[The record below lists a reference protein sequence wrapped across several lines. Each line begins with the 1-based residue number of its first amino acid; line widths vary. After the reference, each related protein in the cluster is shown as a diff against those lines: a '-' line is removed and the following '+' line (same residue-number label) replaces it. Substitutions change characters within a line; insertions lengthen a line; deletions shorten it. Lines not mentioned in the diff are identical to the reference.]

1 MAKRNKDVKSRDPVL
16 DLLYGGESPPRELQK
31 KPLIVSPDGAFA
43 EATRLRR
50 EADTLRQKLTAPPA
64 PFTAGQEKTAAKLLA
79 LTDKVAGRKPVL
91 PPFVAGGDAAF
102 GRYSVVLTPPFASMT
117 AVTGVITGNPDT
129 SSGVDQDTG
138 EMSCK
143 VVTDTSDES
152 SGTAEALLATMFR
165 PMFSSGKVTI
175 HVDLD
180 IDFAWWVNSI
190 GTKAATSRAQGLMR
204 IFKAGTFELVGGQA
218 AYLGWLISKSQELD
232 FNFGTYPSP
241 SWAWT
246 VPVTR
251 KWYQFVLSLECAA
264 SGVGWIGSIAGSQVT
279 QRVRSIRFDFEWHP
293 IAEQ

>member
-1 MAKRNKDVKSRDPVL
+1 MAKRNKDVKSRKDIL
-16 DLLYGGESPPRELQK
+16 DLLYGGESPPREFEK
-31 KPLIVSPDGAFA
+31 KPLLVSPNEAFA
-43 EATRLRR
+43 QATRLHR
-50 EADTLRQKLTAPPA
+50 EADSLREQFASPPA
-64 PFTAGQEKTAAKLLA
+64 PLTTAQEKAAARLLA
-79 LTDKVAGRKPVL
+79 VTDKVARRKPAL
-91 PPFVAGGDAAF
+91 SPFVASGDAAF

-117 AVTGVITGNPDT
+117 AVTGVITGDPDT
-129 SSGVDQDTG
+129 SSSVDQDTG
-138 EMSCK
+138 GMSCK

-165 PMFSSGKVTI
+165 PMFSSGTVSI

-241 SWAWT
+241 SWSWT

-264 SGVGWIGSIAGSQVT
+264 AGVGWIGSIAGSQVT
-279 QRVRSIRFDFEWHP
+279 QRVRSIRFDFEWNP
-293 IAEQ
+293 IVEQ